1 MDWSKQADIKVWLKS
16 KKEHIEIL
24 ANTGVTSVLKILKN
38 DAVHLK
44 FKISKRGKLTILVI
58 ASWMDDVKPI
68 ILS

>member
-24 ANTGVTSVLKILKN
+24 ANTGVTSALKILKN
-38 DAVHLK
+38 NAVHLK

-58 ASWMDDVKPI
+58 ASWLDDVKPI